1 VNDRAAG
8 LPPAPRGSGSLAAAI
23 NWMGGLSLLLCWLPV
38 AGPLIA
44 GLVGGTK
51 AGTVGR
57 AIVAVFLPALL
68 TGALAA
74 VGVTYLTEWFPWGVL
89 AGAGAVVICLLNVVP
104 LFTGAVVG
112 AVLAPLFRSGVGAA
126 RR

>member
-1 VNDRAAG
+1 M
-8 LPPAPRGSGSLAAAI
+8 
-23 NWMGGLSLLLCWLPV
+23 NWMGGLSLLLFWMPI

-44 GLVGGTK
+44 GLVGGVK

-57 AIVAVFLPALL
+57 AVAAVFLPAVL
-68 TGALAA
+68 TGVMTAA
-74 VGVTYLTEWFPWGVL
+74 GVTYLANWYPWGLL
-89 AGAGAVVICLLNVVP
+89 AGLGAVVLCLLNIVP

-112 AVLAPLFRSGVGAA
+112 AVVGPLV

>member
-1 VNDRAAG
+1 MSDQAIA
-8 LPPAPRGSGSLAAAI
+8 PAKPSPTGSLASAI

-57 AIVAVFLPALL
+57 AVAAVFLPALL
-68 TGALAA
+68 PGALAA
-74 VGVTYLTEWFPWGVL
+74 AGVTYLADWWPWGLL

-112 AVLAPLFRSGVGAA
+112 AVIAPLLRSRGRLGPS
-126 RR
+126 

>member
-1 VNDRAAG
+1 MSNAVSPVPPRRA
-8 LPPAPRGSGSLAAAI
+8 GSLAAAI
-23 NWMGGLSLLLCWLPV
+23 NWMGGLSLLLCWLPI

-44 GLVGGTK
+44 GLVGGVK
-51 AGTVGR
+51 AGTVRR
-57 AIVAVFLPALL
+57 AVAAVFLPALL

-74 VGVTYLTEWFPWGVL
+74 AGVTYLADWYPWGLL

-112 AVLAPLFRSGVGAA
+112 AVLAPLLPPGRDASA
-126 RR
+126 